1 MASRRTGS
9 RRDGSQSVERRGRG
23 GDRRRPA
30 PKSNS
35 STGIILLSLGVIVA
49 VLVAIATMGGD
60 SKKKPSPPLD
70 EMESAEM
77 TPEKGSGTAGRSNAG
92 SVSKKTLK
100 PLYTGQ
106 VNREPW
112 GRVQACMSEA
122 YHLERLAKAAR
133 AKKDEVGFKREIQKA
148 LKEFREA
155 QEIFYEWQDEVE
167 ALREGLF
174 DRRFKREDSK
184 FARLSK
190 AMRRYFQFEK

>member
-9 RRDGSQSVERRGRG
+9 RRAGSQPVERRDRG

-49 VLVAIATMGGD
+49 VVVAIATMGGD

-70 EMESAEM
+70 EMESAKI

-112 GRVQACMSEA
+112 GRVEARMVEA
-122 YHLERLAKAAR
+122 YRLEKLANAAR
-133 AKKDEVGFKREIQKA
+133 AKKDEVGFKRDIKRA

-155 QEIFYEWQDEVE
+155 QLIFWAWEEEIE

-174 DRRFKREDSK
+174 SRRFKRQDLK
-184 FARLSK
+184 FTRFFK
-190 AMRRYFQFEK
+190 AMRRYLQFEK